1 MLTTKSL
8 IAKNHI
14 VFSYNKEN
22 FQKIC
27 FSMYFGFNN
36 QFIKV
41 MRIWPIFQKFQKN
54 ILFCFSIR
62 DYKFIRKMYS
72 LY

>member
-1 MLTTKSL
+1 MHTTKSL
-8 IAKNHI
+8 IAKNYI

-27 FSMYFGFNN
+27 FSMHFDFNN

-41 MRIWPIFQKFQKN
+41 TKI
-54 ILFCFSIR
+54 
-62 DYKFIRKMYS
+62 
-72 LY
+72 